1 MANNKSFKFKTI
13 LIVMILGTFALPAFC
28 ADDTAKPDTTSET
41 VQTQKVEDYVNNTVS
56 TEKKIIPENVRE
68 FVEASYKGT
77 EFRFDGSI
85 ILPDGTI
92 YIPLLPAKIIEP
104 DKIEIVSAYPK
115 GKTLLDKP
123 NIVVLN
129 NNFVLLKIL
138 TDTKGQKTIYKMAN
152 PPQEL
157 RTGMLPKH
165 LFVPAGFV
173 IPENLKSIIGDLNIP
188 TVDDQTIK
196 VQNKK
201 HVVSALSGSTLNTLS
216 KIPALSNKNFYVS
229 SPYSKNI
236 QVLNL
241 GAKTPEYSLKQP
253 NIPINLQSYA
263 GEYLLVSV
271 YDKNFIDVI
280 SLSDDAVIKQIDV
293 KSQPDQIIVDE
304 NKKIAYIS
312 CPSDSSIYLVNLE
325 TMTLFKQIKITGM
338 CEKITLSDDGTK
350 LFYYDKAYR
359 DIWAIELDNNYLLK
373 EIGKFPNVSK
383 IVYTDNKIYITSR
396 TKNRIAIIDYDTVG
410 LIAEFEIC
418 DKPID
423 MISFENNVFVLGAQD
438 NSIQVI
444 DTKTDEVTDSIY
456 LNTDGFSTKI
466 EQINDTN
473 IALITDT
480 KSSLYTVFD
489 LKEKKIIAVVPIDIP
504 SKSIIAV
511 SKVKKH

>member
-1 MANNKSFKFKTI
+1 MANKKTVKIKAI
-13 LIVMILGTFALPAFC
+13 LVVMFLGAFVLPNFAA
-28 ADDTAKPDTTSET
+28 ET
-41 VQTQKVEDYVNNTVS
+41 VEDNNTVQQAEIQKVEDYVNNTVS
-56 TEKKIIPENVRE
+56 TEKKIIPENVRQFIE
-68 FVEASYKGT
+68 DSYADA
-77 EFRFDGSI
+77 EFRFDGSV

-173 IPENLKSIIGDLNIP
+173 IPENLKSVIGDLNIP
-188 TVDDQTIK
+188 TVDDPTIK
-196 VQNKK
+196 VQNNKP
-201 HVVSALSGSTLNTLS
+201 VVSALSGSTLNTLS

-229 SPYSKNI
+229 SPYSKSI

-253 NIPINLQSYA
+253 NIPINLKSYDD
-263 GEYLLVSV
+263 EYLLVSV
-271 YDKNFIDVI
+271 YDKNFVDVI
-280 SLSDDAVIKQIDV
+280 SLADDAVIKQIDV
-293 KSQPDQIIVDE
+293 KSQPDQIIIDE

-312 CPSDSSIYLVNLE
+312 CPLNSSIYLVNLE
-325 TMTLFKQIKITGM
+325 TMTLFKQIKIIGM

-350 LFYYDKAYR
+350 LFYYDKAHR
-359 DIWAIELDNNYLLK
+359 DIWAVELDNNYLLK

-383 IVYTDNKIYITSR
+383 IVYADNKLYITSR
-396 TKNRIAIIDYDTVG
+396 TKNRIAVIDYDTVG

-423 MISFENNVFVLGAQD
+423 MISFDNNVFVLGAQD

-444 DTKTDEVTDSIY
+444 DTETDEITDSIY

-466 EQINDTN
+466 ERINDTN

-480 KSSLYTVFD
+480 KASLYTVFD
-489 LKEKKIIAVVPIDIP
+489 LKDKKVISVVPIDIP
-504 SKSIIAV
+504 SKSIVAV
-511 SKVKKH
+511 NKVKKH